1 MKNIILLMLLFL
13 FLSCALLFPDGIAL
27 NPTTYRYE
35 YLTIGKTIDYTQ
47 GKFIIAPTTFKKNK
61 KGIELDC
68 IFDFFKLKL
77 KDNVTKTRYIKDS
90 NGREKFP
97 FNINYENGLENI
109 DVLVALCEG
118 YQFLVLTKT
127 VYMHE
132 SRDIHAGSDYVLN
145 SDTRAGAISY
155 IKVLDLEN
163 KNVYFE
169 MACSAHVNITQEE
182 DRGLGNLYKN
192 SYVLGEKT
200 MLKILK
206 KIR

>member
-1 MKNIILLMLLFL
+1 MKNVKLIMLLFL
-13 FLSCALLFPDGIAL
+13 VSSCSLLFPDGIAL
-27 NPTTYRYE
+27 NPTTYSYE

-47 GKFIIAPTTFKKNK
+47 GKFIIAPTTFNRTD
-61 KGIELDC
+61 KGIELEYVYE
-68 IFDFFKLKL
+68 FFKHKL
-77 KDNVTKTRYIKDS
+77 KENATKTRYIKDR

-97 FNINYENGLENI
+97 FNINYDNGLENI
-109 DVLVALCEG
+109 DVLATFCQE

-169 MACSAHVNITQEE
+169 MACSADVNITEEE
-182 DRGLGNLYKN
+182 DRGLGNMHKN
-192 SYVLGEKT
+192 SYKLGEKT
-200 MLKILK
+200 MKKILK
-206 KIR
+206 KIK